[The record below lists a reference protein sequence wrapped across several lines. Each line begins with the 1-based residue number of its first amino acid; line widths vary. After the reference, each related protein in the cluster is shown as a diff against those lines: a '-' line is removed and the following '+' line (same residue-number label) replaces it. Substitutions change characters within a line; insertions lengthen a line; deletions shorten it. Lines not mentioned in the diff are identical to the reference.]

1 MIVTNMKQAKFK
13 CTECDCCSLN
23 CGIKKKKKIGYK
35 TTHTFTKRIEDKAND
50 NNNNNINNN
59 NNNNNNSNNNNNDD
73 GINNDND
80 NSTDNKIKTKII
92 KLKNK

>member
-13 CTECDCCSLN
+13 CRECDCCSLN

-50 NNNNNINNN
+50 DNNNNINNN
-59 NNNNNNSNNNNNDD
+59 NNNNNDDDD

-80 NSTDNKIKTKII
+80 NSTDNKIKTKNI

>member
-13 CTECDCCSLN
+13 CRECDCCSLN

-50 NNNNNINNN
+50 DNNNNNINNN
-59 NNNNNNSNNNNNDD
+59 NNNNDDD

-80 NSTDNKIKTKII
+80 NSTDNKIKTKNI

>member
-1 MIVTNMKQAKFK
+1 MIVANMKQAKFK
-13 CTECDCCSLN
+13 CRECDCCSLN

-50 NNNNNINNN
+50 DNNININNN
-59 NNNNNNSNNNNNDD
+59 NNNNNNNNDDDD

-80 NSTDNKIKTKII
+80 NSTDNKIKTKNI

>member
-13 CTECDCCSLN
+13 CRECDCCSLN

-50 NNNNNINNN
+50 DNNNNINNN
-59 NNNNNNSNNNNNDD
+59 NNNNNDDD

-80 NSTDNKIKTKII
+80 NSTDNKIKTKNI

>member
-13 CTECDCCSLN
+13 CRECDCCSLN
-23 CGIKKKKKIGYK
+23 CGIKKKKKTGYK

-50 NNNNNINNN
+50 DNNNNNE
-59 NNNNNNSNNNNNDD
+59 DD

-80 NSTDNKIKTKII
+80 NSTDNKIKTKNI

>member
-13 CTECDCCSLN
+13 CRECDCCSLN

-50 NNNNNINNN
+50 DNNNNNINNN
-59 NNNNNNSNNNNNDD
+59 NNNDDDD

-80 NSTDNKIKTKII
+80 NSTDNKIKTKNI

>member
-1 MIVTNMKQAKFK
+1 MIVANMKQAKFK
-13 CTECDCCSLN
+13 CRECDCCSLN

-50 NNNNNINNN
+50 DNNININNN
-59 NNNNNNSNNNNNDD
+59 NNNNNNNDDDD

-80 NSTDNKIKTKII
+80 NSTDNKIKTKNI

>member
-13 CTECDCCSLN
+13 CRECDCCSLN
-23 CGIKKKKKIGYK
+23 CGIKKKKIGYK

>member
-13 CTECDCCSLN
+13 CRECDCCSLN

-50 NNNNNINNN
+50 DNNN
-59 NNNNNNSNNNNNDD
+59 NNNNNNNNDDDDDDD

-80 NSTDNKIKTKII
+80 NSTDDKIKTKNI

>member
-59 NNNNNNSNNNNNDD
+59 NNNNNNSNNNNNNNNRRCLRGSKIGTKWLLK
-73 GINNDND
+73 GI
-80 NSTDNKIKTKII
+80 
-92 KLKNK
+92 

>member
-1 MIVTNMKQAKFK
+1 MIVANMKQAKFK
-13 CTECDCCSLN
+13 CRECDCCSLN

-50 NNNNNINNN
+50 DNNININNN
-59 NNNNNNSNNNNNDD
+59 NNNNNNNDD

-80 NSTDNKIKTKII
+80 NSTDNKIKTKNI

>member
-13 CTECDCCSLN
+13 CRECDCCSLN

-50 NNNNNINNN
+50 DNNININNNDNNNNNDD
-59 NNNNNNSNNNNNDD
+59 DD

-80 NSTDNKIKTKII
+80 NSTDNKIKTKNI

>member
-13 CTECDCCSLN
+13 CRECDCCSLN
-23 CGIKKKKKIGYK
+23 CGIKKKKKTGYK

-50 NNNNNINNN
+50 DNNNNNINNN
-59 NNNNNNSNNNNNDD
+59 NNNDDDD

-80 NSTDNKIKTKII
+80 NSTDNKIKTKNI